1 MAKQVSFGAKPKT
14 SPNLENWVENREVP
28 AVESVVP
35 LPPIQPTPEAPSS
48 PKLKRLTLDIPDEL
62 HRKIKGKAVAEGV
75 TMVEMLRELLETN
88 YS

>member
-14 SPNLENWVENREVP
+14 SPNLENWVESREVP
-28 AVESVVP
+28 VVEAVSMP
-35 LPPIQPTPEAPSS
+35 SPTAAAPSP

-75 TMVEMLRELLETN
+75 TMVDMLRELLEAN
-88 YS
+88 YG

>member
-28 AVESVVP
+28 GVDLVA
-35 LPPIQPTPEAPSS
+35 PPQPTPAEPS
-48 PKLKRLTLDIPDEL
+48 PLKLKRLTLDIPDEL

-88 YS
+88 YG